1 MKRKIQ
7 VVIAAIMLISSFSAC
22 DDTIE
27 LNDDSHSL
35 VNYTDTGDVA
45 SSLSSRTAEIDHEIP
60 SSEPSYSSVI
70 NESSKYAENRTVSQ
84 NMPSKTNSNKTQS
97 FFSSNNDTS
106 ENVRGSESIE
116 NNTVSII
123 TYYYENEEVPVNSE
137 VVSENE
143 NNEAPA
149 IDTECD
155 TDTEFCSDCDNTS
168 SIHEQM
174 EEPIAVGSFSEN
186 DIAFSYNSEKIHLGD
201 NIKNAVEIIGEPI
214 EVDSNSYNYENF
226 WILIKQGENEEEEF
240 VEEIQIFSNTLETEK
255 GIKIGMT
262 GEDVIRTYGNSSAV
276 VNDEYRYYIG
286 NKYMYFYIS
295 NGTVANMGYRIDRE
309 VDAEAE

>member
-22 DDTIE
+22 DDSIQ

-35 VNYTDTGDVA
+35 VNYTDTGDKA
-45 SSLSSRTAEIDHEIP
+45 SSLSSRTAEIDHEI
-60 SSEPSYSSVI
+60 SYSEPTSSADLNI
-70 NESSKYAENRTVSQ
+70 SSKDEEKRTVSR
-84 NMPSKTNSNKTQS
+84 NTPSQINSDKAQS
-97 FFSSNNDTS
+97 FFSSYNDAS
-106 ENVRGSESIE
+106 ESVSSSESIAD
-116 NNTVSII
+116 NTVSII
-123 TYYYENEEVPVNSE
+123 TYYYEDEEVPVNSE
-137 VVSENE
+137 VVSEIE
-143 NNEAPA
+143 NNEEPPV
-149 IDTECD
+149 DTECD
-155 TDTEFCSDCDNTS
+155 TDTETFSDSDNTS
-168 SIHEQM
+168 SVHEQL
-174 EEPIAVGSFSEN
+174 EEPIALGSFSKN
-186 DIAFSYNSEKIHLGD
+186 DIAFTYNSGKIYLGD
-201 NIKNAVEIIGEPI
+201 NIKTAVEILGEPNA
-214 EVDSNSYNYENF
+214 VDSNSYNYSDF
-226 WILIKQGENEEEEF
+226 WILIKQDENEEDEL

-262 GEDVIRTYGNSSAV
+262 GEDVIKTYGNSSAV